1 MTIEQ
6 AKELDMVDYLAKI
19 GFQPKTINEPHYWY
33 ISPLRPEEKTP
44 SFKIN
49 RTMNKWKDWGSGDH
63 GNLIDFGIRFHNCSV
78 KDFLQKLDA
87 NTPMFKPAPQQDD
100 TNKPQSEISIR
111 RVQPITSIPLIQY
124 VRQRGIPLDTAE
136 RYLKEVHYDLKGK
149 NYYALGFRNDA
160 GGYELRNKYIKASSS
175 PKTSTFIDNKSSEL
189 AVFEGFFNFLSH
201 QAINRN
207 SQQPATNFLV
217 LNSLSFLDNNIP
229 RMTAH
234 DRVKLYLDNDK
245 AGDKATKQALK
256 IDCQKFSDE
265 RKLYAPSKDLNEWM
279 IANRP
284 QQQQQQQQHN
294 QYQQRRS
301 P

>member
-49 RTMNKWKDWGSGDH
+49 RKMNKWKDWGSGDN
-63 GNLIDFGIRFHNCSV
+63 GNLIDFGIQFHKCSV
-78 KDFLQKLDA
+78 KDFLQKLDV
-87 NTPMFKPAPQQDD
+87 NTPMFRPSERQDSSSRAD
-100 TNKPQSEISIR
+100 GEISIS
-111 RVQPITSIPLIQY
+111 RVKPITSIPLIQY

-136 RYLKEVHYDLKGK
+136 RYLKEVHYNLKGK
-149 NYYALGFRNDA
+149 NYYALGFKNDA

-175 PKTSTFIDNKSSEL
+175 PKTSTFIDNNSREL
-189 AVFEGFFNFLSH
+189 TVFEGFFNFLSH
-201 QAINRN
+201 QSINRN
-207 SQQPATNFLV
+207 KQQPASNFLV
-217 LNSLSFLDNNIP
+217 LNSLSFFDNNIS

-245 AGDKATKQALK
+245 SGDKFTKQALA
-256 IDCQKFSDE
+256 IDCHKFSDE

-279 IANRP
+279 LNNRP
-284 QQQQQQQQHN
+284 QQQHQQHH
-294 QYQQRRS
+294 QQQRRS